1 MLTKK
6 RRIHKFFSFGYDI
19 MDKDNDD
26 KEIIIDL
33 KQYPD
38 SRKFFLANYKPT
50 KNELIENIADI
61 YNTMEEQV
69 ESNNSTHYQFSCDH

>member
-6 RRIHKFFSFGYDI
+6 RRTHKFFSFGYDI

-50 KNELIENIADI
+50 KNDPRCE
-61 YNTMEEQV
+61 
-69 ESNNSTHYQFSCDH
+69 C